1 MIKLICYL
9 MGGKYMKAANFSY
22 YEAKN
27 IQDAIKIKAN
37 DEEAVILAGGQSLLP
52 ALNMRLSSPS
62 CLIDISKIS
71 GLNDIIIDGDY
82 LFIGALATH
91 SDVMRNEIVSQKM
104 PCLIDILKMVAHP
117 AIRNKGTHGG
127 SIAYGDPA
135 AELPALAVATNAE
148 IILSGQNG
156 DRSINANDFYL
167 GLFETAINQDEIVVG
182 IKYPLLK
189 QGQVILFDE
198 VCRRHGDYAMAGL
211 IANIIL
217 SSNKVNDLKLVF
229 FATGDKPDVADK
241 TAKLFL
247 QTGYDY
253 EQLKNSL
260 SSEIDFAG
268 DLNSSSEM
276 KLHLATILIK
286 KIINK
291 LEA

>member
-1 MIKLICYL
+1 
-9 MGGKYMKAANFSY
+9 MKAADFSY
-22 YEAKN
+22 HEALD

-37 DEEAVILAGGQSLLP
+37 DDEAVILAGGQSLLP

-71 GLNDIIIDGDY
+71 GLDEIKIDGNY
-82 LFIGALATH
+82 LYIGALATH
-91 SDVMRNEIVSQKM
+91 SNVMKNELVLEKM
-104 PCLIDILKMVAHP
+104 PSLIDILKMVAHP

-148 IILSGQNG
+148 ILVSGQNG
-156 DRSINANDFYL
+156 DRSIKAKDFYL
-167 GLFETAINQDEIVVG
+167 GLFDTAINQDEIVIG

-189 QGQVILFDE
+189 QEQVILFDE

-211 IANIIL
+211 IANV
-217 SSNKVNDLKLVF
+217 NKVGGKVNDLNLVY
-229 FATGDKPDVADK
+229 FATGDKPDIADK

-247 QTGYDY
+247 ENGYDY
-253 EQLKNSL
+253 SNLKNSL
-260 SSEIDFAG
+260 GSEIDFAG

-276 KLHLATILIK
+276 KLHLATVLIK
-286 KIINK
+286 KVLNK

>member
-1 MIKLICYL
+1 
-9 MGGKYMKAANFSY
+9 
-22 YEAKN
+22 
-27 IQDAIKIKAN
+27 
-37 DEEAVILAGGQSLLP
+37 
-52 ALNMRLSSPS
+52 
-62 CLIDISKIS
+62 
-71 GLNDIIIDGDY
+71 
-82 LFIGALATH
+82 
-91 SDVMRNEIVSQKM
+91 MRNEIVSQKM

>member
-1 MIKLICYL
+1 
-9 MGGKYMKAANFSY
+9 MKAADFSY
-22 YEAKN
+22 HEATN
-27 IQDAIKIKAN
+27 IQDAINIKAK

-71 GLNDIIIDGDY
+71 GLDDIKIDGDY

-91 SDVMRNEIVSQKM
+91 SHVMNSELVLKQM

-148 IILSGQNG
+148 IIVSGQNG
-156 DRSINANDFYL
+156 DRSIHAKDFYL
-167 GLFETAINQDEIVVG
+167 GLFETAINQDEIVIG

-189 QGQVILFDE
+189 QEQAILFDE

-211 IANIIL
+211 IANVNKIG
-217 SSNKVNDLKLVF
+217 NKVNDLSLVY
-229 FATGDKPDVADK
+229 FATGDKPDSADK
-241 TAKLFL
+241 TAKLYL
-247 QTGYDY
+247 ENGYDY
-253 EQLKNSL
+253 SNLKNSL
-260 SSEIDFAG
+260 NSEIDFAG

-286 KIINK
+286 KVLNK

>member
-1 MIKLICYL
+1 
-9 MGGKYMKAANFSY
+9 MKAADFSY
-22 YEAKN
+22 HEALD

-37 DEEAVILAGGQSLLP
+37 DDEAVILAGGQSLLP

-71 GLNDIIIDGDY
+71 GLDEIKIDGNY
-82 LFIGALATH
+82 LYIGALATH
-91 SDVMRNEIVSQKM
+91 SNVMKNELVLEKM
-104 PCLIDILKMVAHP
+104 PSLIDILKMVAHP

-148 IILSGQNG
+148 ILVSGQNG
-156 DRSINANDFYL
+156 DRSIKAKDFYL
-167 GLFETAINQDEIVVG
+167 GLFDTAINQDEIVIG

-189 QGQVILFDE
+189 QEQVILFDE

-211 IANIIL
+211 IANV
-217 SSNKVNDLKLVF
+217 NKDGGKVNDLNLVY
-229 FATGDKPDVADK
+229 FATGDKPDIANK

-247 QTGYDY
+247 ENGYDY
-253 EQLKNSL
+253 SNLKNSL

-276 KLHLATILIK
+276 KLHLATVLINK
-286 KIINK
+286 VLNK
-291 LEA
+291 LET

>member
-1 MIKLICYL
+1 
-9 MGGKYMKAANFSY
+9 MKAADFSY
-22 YEAKN
+22 HEAID
-27 IQDAIKIKAN
+27 IQDAIKIKAK
-37 DEEAVILAGGQSLLP
+37 DDEAVILAGGQSLLP

-71 GLNDIIIDGDY
+71 GLDEIKIDGNY
-82 LFIGALATH
+82 LCIGALATH
-91 SDVMRNEIVSQKM
+91 SNVMKNELVLEKM

-148 IILSGQNG
+148 ILVSGQNG
-156 DRSINANDFYL
+156 DRSIKAKYFYL
-167 GLFETAINQDEIVVG
+167 GLFDTAINQDEIVIG

-189 QGQVILFDE
+189 QEQVILFDE

-211 IANIIL
+211 IANV
-217 SSNKVNDLKLVF
+217 NKDGGKVNDLNLVY
-229 FATGDKPDVADK
+229 FATGDKPDIADK

-247 QTGYDY
+247 ENGYDY
-253 EQLKNSL
+253 SNLKNSL

-276 KLHLATILIK
+276 KLHLATVLIK
-286 KIINK
+286 KVLNK

>member
-1 MIKLICYL
+1 
-9 MGGKYMKAANFSY
+9 MKAADFSY
-22 YEAKN
+22 HEATN
-27 IQDAIKIKAN
+27 IQDAINIKAK

-71 GLNDIIIDGDY
+71 GLDDINIEGDC

-91 SDVMRNEIVSQKM
+91 SHVMNNELVFKQM

-148 IILSGQNG
+148 IIVSGQNG
-156 DRSINANDFYL
+156 DRSIRAKDFYL
-167 GLFETAINQDEIVVG
+167 GLFETAINQDEIVIG

-189 QGQVILFDE
+189 KGQTILFDE

-211 IANIIL
+211 IASVIV
-217 SSNKVNDLKLVF
+217 SNDKVYDLNLVF
-229 FATGDKPDVADK
+229 FATGDKPDIAPD

-247 QTGYDY
+247 ETGYDY
-253 EQLKNSL
+253 TKLKKSL

-276 KLHLATILIK
+276 KLHLATVLIK
-286 KIINK
+286 NVLKK

>member
-1 MIKLICYL
+1 
-9 MGGKYMKAANFSY
+9 MKAADFSY
-22 YEAKN
+22 HEALD

-37 DEEAVILAGGQSLLP
+37 DDEAVILAGGQSLLP

-71 GLNDIIIDGDY
+71 GLDEIKIDGNY
-82 LFIGALATH
+82 LYIGALATH
-91 SDVMRNEIVSQKM
+91 SNVMKNELVLEKM

-148 IILSGQNG
+148 ILVSGQNG
-156 DRSINANDFYL
+156 DRSIKAKDFYL
-167 GLFETAINQDEIVVG
+167 GLFDTAINQDEIVIG

-189 QGQVILFDE
+189 QEQVILFDE

-211 IANIIL
+211 IANV
-217 SSNKVNDLKLVF
+217 NKVGGKVNDLNLVY
-229 FATGDKPDVADK
+229 FATGDKPDIADK

-247 QTGYDY
+247 ENGYDY
-253 EQLKNSL
+253 SNLKNSL
-260 SSEIDFAG
+260 GSEIDFAG

-276 KLHLATILIK
+276 KLHLATVLIK
-286 KIINK
+286 KVLNK

>member
-1 MIKLICYL
+1 
-9 MGGKYMKAANFSY
+9 MKAADFSY
-22 YEAKN
+22 HEALD

-37 DEEAVILAGGQSLLP
+37 DDEAVILAGGQSLLP

-71 GLNDIIIDGDY
+71 GLDEIKIDGNY
-82 LFIGALATH
+82 LYIGALATH
-91 SDVMRNEIVSQKM
+91 SNVMKNKLVLEKM
-104 PCLIDILKMVAHP
+104 PSLIDILKMVAHP

-148 IILSGQNG
+148 ILVSGQNG
-156 DRSINANDFYL
+156 DRSIKAKDFYL
-167 GLFETAINQDEIVVG
+167 GLFDTAINQDEIVIG

-189 QGQVILFDE
+189 QEQVILFDE

-211 IANIIL
+211 IANV
-217 SSNKVNDLKLVF
+217 NKVGGKVNDLSLVY
-229 FATGDKPDVADK
+229 FATGDKPDIADK

-247 QTGYDY
+247 ENGYDY
-253 EQLKNSL
+253 SNLKNSL

-276 KLHLATILIK
+276 KLHLATVLIK
-286 KIINK
+286 KVLNK

>member
-1 MIKLICYL
+1 
-9 MGGKYMKAANFSY
+9 MKAADFLY
-22 YEAKN
+22 HEA
-27 IQDAIKIKAN
+27 IDIEDAIKIKAN
-37 DEEAVILAGGQSLLP
+37 DDEAVILAGGQSLLP

-71 GLNDIIIDGDY
+71 GLDEIKIDGNY
-82 LFIGALATH
+82 LYIGALATH
-91 SDVMRNEIVSQKM
+91 SNVMKNDLVSEKM

-148 IILSGQNG
+148 ILVSGQNG
-156 DRSINANDFYL
+156 DRSIKANDFYL
-167 GLFETAINQDEIVVG
+167 GLFDTAINQDEIVIG

-189 QGQVILFDE
+189 QEQVILFDE

-211 IANIIL
+211 IANV
-217 SSNKVNDLKLVF
+217 NKDGGKVNDLNLVY
-229 FATGDKPDVADK
+229 FATGDKPDIANK

-247 QTGYDY
+247 ENGYDY
-253 EQLKNSL
+253 SNLKNSL
-260 SSEIDFAG
+260 GSEIDFAG

-276 KLHLATILIK
+276 KLHLATVLIQK
-286 KIINK
+286 VLNK

>member
-1 MIKLICYL
+1 
-9 MGGKYMKAANFSY
+9 MKAADFSY
-22 YEAKN
+22 HEAID

-37 DEEAVILAGGQSLLP
+37 DDEAVILAGGQSLLP

-71 GLNDIIIDGDY
+71 GLDEIKIDGNY
-82 LFIGALATH
+82 LYVGALATH
-91 SDVMRNEIVSQKM
+91 SNVMKNELVLEKM

-148 IILSGQNG
+148 ILVSGQNG
-156 DRSINANDFYL
+156 DRSIKAKDFYL
-167 GLFETAINQDEIVVG
+167 GLFDTAINQDEIVIG

-189 QGQVILFDE
+189 QEQVILFDE

-211 IANIIL
+211 IANV
-217 SSNKVNDLKLVF
+217 NKVGGKVNDLNLVY
-229 FATGDKPDVADK
+229 FATGDKPDIADK

-247 QTGYDY
+247 ENGYDY
-253 EQLKNSL
+253 SNLKNSL

-276 KLHLATILIK
+276 KLHLATVLIK
-286 KIINK
+286 KVLNK

>member
-1 MIKLICYL
+1 
-9 MGGKYMKAANFSY
+9 MKAADFSY
-22 YEAKN
+22 HEALD

-37 DEEAVILAGGQSLLP
+37 DDEAVILAGGQSLLP

-71 GLNDIIIDGDY
+71 GLDEIKIDGNY
-82 LFIGALATH
+82 LYIGALATH
-91 SDVMRNEIVSQKM
+91 SNVMKNELVLEKM
-104 PCLIDILKMVAHP
+104 PSLIDILKMVAHP

-148 IILSGQNG
+148 ILVSGQNG
-156 DRSINANDFYL
+156 DRSIKAKDFYL
-167 GLFETAINQDEIVVG
+167 GLFDTAINQDEIVIG

-189 QGQVILFDE
+189 QEQVILFDE

-211 IANIIL
+211 IANV
-217 SSNKVNDLKLVF
+217 NKVGGKVNDLNLVY
-229 FATGDKPDVADK
+229 FATGDKPDIADK

-247 QTGYDY
+247 ENGYDY
-253 EQLKNSL
+253 SNLKNSL

-276 KLHLATILIK
+276 KLHLATVLINK
-286 KIINK
+286 VLNK

>member
-1 MIKLICYL
+1 
-9 MGGKYMKAANFSY
+9 MKAADFSY
-22 YEAKN
+22 HEAID

-37 DEEAVILAGGQSLLP
+37 DDEAVILAGGQSLLP

-71 GLNDIIIDGDY
+71 GLDEIKIDGNY
-82 LFIGALATH
+82 LYIGALATH
-91 SDVMRNEIVSQKM
+91 SNVMKNELVLEKM

-148 IILSGQNG
+148 ILVSGQNG
-156 DRSINANDFYL
+156 DRSIKAKDFYL
-167 GLFETAINQDEIVVG
+167 GLFDTAINQDEIVIG

-189 QGQVILFDE
+189 QEQVILFDE

-211 IANIIL
+211 IANV
-217 SSNKVNDLKLVF
+217 NKVGSKVCDLRLVY
-229 FATGDKPDVADK
+229 FATGDKPDIADK

-247 QTGYDY
+247 ENGYDY
-253 EQLKNSL
+253 SNLKNSL
-260 SSEIDFAG
+260 GSEIDFAG

-276 KLHLATILIK
+276 KLHLATVLIK
-286 KIINK
+286 KVLNK

>member
-1 MIKLICYL
+1 
-9 MGGKYMKAANFSY
+9 MKAADFSY
-22 YEAKN
+22 HEATN
-27 IQDAIKIKAN
+27 IQDAINIKAK

-71 GLNDIIIDGDY
+71 GLDDIKIDGDY

-91 SDVMRNEIVSQKM
+91 SHVMKNELVLKRM

-148 IILSGQNG
+148 IIVSGQNG
-156 DRSINANDFYL
+156 DRSIHAKDFYL
-167 GLFETAINQDEIVVG
+167 GLFETAINQDEIVIG

-189 QGQVILFDE
+189 QEQAILFEE

-211 IANIIL
+211 IANVNKIG
-217 SSNKVNDLKLVF
+217 SKVNDLSLVY
-229 FATGDKPDVADK
+229 FATGDKPDSADK
-241 TAKLFL
+241 TAKLYL
-247 QTGYDY
+247 ENGYDY
-253 EQLKNSL
+253 SNLKNSL
-260 SSEIDFAG
+260 NSEIDFAG

-286 KIINK
+286 KVLNK

>member
-1 MIKLICYL
+1 
-9 MGGKYMKAANFSY
+9 MK
-22 YEAKN
+22 
-27 IQDAIKIKAN
+27 
-37 DEEAVILAGGQSLLP
+37 
-52 ALNMRLSSPS
+52 
-62 CLIDISKIS
+62 
-71 GLNDIIIDGDY
+71 
-82 LFIGALATH
+82 
-91 SDVMRNEIVSQKM
+91 NELVLKRM

-148 IILSGQNG
+148 IIVSGQNG
-156 DRSINANDFYL
+156 DRSIHAKDFYL
-167 GLFETAINQDEIVVG
+167 GLFETAINQDEIVIG

-189 QGQVILFDE
+189 QEQAILFDE

-211 IANIIL
+211 IANVNKTG
-217 SSNKVNDLKLVF
+217 SKVNDLSLVY
-229 FATGDKPDVADK
+229 FATGDKPDSADK

-247 QTGYDY
+247 ENSYDY
-253 EQLKNSL
+253 SSLKNSL

-286 KIINK
+286 KVLNK

>member
-1 MIKLICYL
+1 MIRLICYL

-211 IANIIL
+211 ISNIIL

-260 SSEIDFAG
+260 SSEIDFAR

>member
-1 MIKLICYL
+1 
-9 MGGKYMKAANFSY
+9 MKAADFSY
-22 YEAKN
+22 HEAID

-37 DEEAVILAGGQSLLP
+37 DDEAVILAGGQSLLP

-71 GLNDIIIDGDY
+71 GLDEIKIDGNY
-82 LFIGALATH
+82 LYIGALATH
-91 SDVMRNEIVSQKM
+91 SNVMKNDLVLEKM

-148 IILSGQNG
+148 ILVSGQNG
-156 DRSINANDFYL
+156 DRSIKAKDFYL
-167 GLFETAINQDEIVVG
+167 GLFDTAINQDEIVVG

-189 QGQVILFDE
+189 QEQVILFDE

-211 IANIIL
+211 IANV
-217 SSNKVNDLKLVF
+217 NKVGGKVNDLNLVY
-229 FATGDKPDVADK
+229 FATGDKPDIADK

-247 QTGYDY
+247 ENGYDY
-253 EQLKNSL
+253 SNLKNSL

-276 KLHLATILIK
+276 KLHLATVLIK
-286 KIINK
+286 KVLNK

>member
-1 MIKLICYL
+1 
-9 MGGKYMKAANFSY
+9 MKAADFSY
-22 YEAKN
+22 HEAID

-37 DEEAVILAGGQSLLP
+37 DDEAVILAGGQSLLP

-71 GLNDIIIDGDY
+71 GLDEIKIDGNY
-82 LFIGALATH
+82 LYIGALATH
-91 SDVMRNEIVSQKM
+91 SNVMKNDLVLEKM

-148 IILSGQNG
+148 ILVSGQNG
-156 DRSINANDFYL
+156 DRSIKAKDFYL
-167 GLFETAINQDEIVVG
+167 GLFDTAINQDEIVIG

-189 QGQVILFDE
+189 QEQVILFDE

-211 IANIIL
+211 IANV
-217 SSNKVNDLKLVF
+217 NKVGGKVNDLNLVY
-229 FATGDKPDVADK
+229 FATGDKPDIADK

-247 QTGYDY
+247 ESGYDY
-253 EQLKNSL
+253 SNLKNSL

-276 KLHLATILIK
+276 KLHLATVLIK
-286 KIINK
+286 KVLNK
-291 LEA
+291 LGA

>member
-1 MIKLICYL
+1 
-9 MGGKYMKAANFSY
+9 MKAADFSY
-22 YEAKN
+22 HEALD

-37 DEEAVILAGGQSLLP
+37 DDEAVILAGGQSLLP

-71 GLNDIIIDGDY
+71 GLDEIKIDGNY
-82 LFIGALATH
+82 LYIGALATH
-91 SDVMRNEIVSQKM
+91 SNVMKNELVLEKM
-104 PCLIDILKMVAHP
+104 PSLIYILKMVAHP

-148 IILSGQNG
+148 ILVSGQNG
-156 DRSINANDFYL
+156 DRSIKAKDFYL
-167 GLFETAINQDEIVVG
+167 GLFDTAINQDEIVIG

-189 QGQVILFDE
+189 QEQVILFDE

-211 IANIIL
+211 IANV
-217 SSNKVNDLKLVF
+217 NKVGGKVNDLNLVY
-229 FATGDKPDVADK
+229 FATGDKPDIADK

-247 QTGYDY
+247 ENGYDY
-253 EQLKNSL
+253 SNLKNSL

-276 KLHLATILIK
+276 KLHLATVLIK
-286 KIINK
+286 KVLNK